1 MWILLI
7 KKELIVSLFM
17 QWYNKQKEREVCHMG
32 IKGKTTFEL
41 TDVNTS
47 KVEVIEDSNMITNGL
62 QEFLRTYGYFGCDI
76 LNTDTI
82 RNSSLWVNLL
92 GGLFL
97 FDTALDEDVNNT
109 FMPAGVKM
117 IGNGSKDISNSG
129 AVTELGSYN
138 TTESGLQSDGSI
150 KFVYDFS
157 TAQANGT
164 IACACLTSRIGGYMG
179 MGNDSARYYSDNY
192 DLRTFWSDSYHE
204 CISGIDGAGNDVSHI
219 LYPVYSE
226 NAIYF
231 TNPYN
236 INYSSSYASQHWSVT
251 KKIQILKVRAGFT
264 GVSIKN
270 SKYLKQ
276 VIATYDV
283 DIPQD
288 ILDYMGTSTNYIF
301 ISRDSEM
308 NVYIIF
314 SKSSYEQ
321 LSSGAFCW
329 IMKIDKNMKA
339 TAYKFTNNTGI
350 TLYIEL
356 SRITFDGDYLWM
368 YAYNSPYYLYGI
380 KYSDSTQIIETG
392 VSKDGKYNLYTVEK
406 NLIGIY
412 DKPYANLYCAPTVY
426 DVVNRT
432 HRQVNGRMYS
442 NSCML
447 IPFPDKKGVY
457 LYVDYSSRSST
468 DPCNLK
474 VMKDPRYLATINNLT
489 EPVVKTSS
497 KTMKVTYTLTFEG

>member
-1 MWILLI
+1 
-7 KKELIVSLFM
+7 
-17 QWYNKQKEREVCHMG
+17 MG

-41 TDVNTS
+41 TDVNTGE
-47 KVEVIEDSNMITNGL
+47 VEVIEDSNMITNGL

-76 LNTDTI
+76 LNNDTM
-82 RNSSLWVNLL
+82 RNNSLWVNLL

-97 FDTALDEDVNNT
+97 FDSRLEENVNNT

-117 IGNGSKDISNSG
+117 IGNGSKDVSNSG

-150 KFVYDFS
+150 KLVYEFN

-164 IACACLTSRIGGYMG
+164 IACACLTSKIGGYIG
-179 MGNDSARYYSDNY
+179 MGNDSTRYVNTNYNLFEFISDYSHICQSN
-192 DLRTFWSDSYHE
+192 
-204 CISGIDGAGNDVSHI
+204 IAGAKRDTSHI

-236 INYSSSYASQHWSVT
+236 INYSSSQASQHWSVT

-264 GVSIKN
+264 GVSIKDR
-270 SKYLKQ
+270 KYLDK
-276 VIATYDV
+276 VMATYDV

-288 ILDYMGTSTNYIF
+288 ILDYMGTSTNYIT
-301 ISRDSEM
+301 ISRDSER
-308 NVYIIF
+308 NVYVIF
-314 SKSSYEQ
+314 NKSSYAT
-321 LSSGAFCW
+321 LKAGAFCW
-329 IMKIDKNMKA
+329 IMKIDKDMKA
-339 TAYKFTNNTGI
+339 TAYKFTNNTGVS
-350 TLYIEL
+350 L
-356 SRITFDGDYLWM
+356 STGDTTIITFDGDYLWT
-368 YAYNSPYYLYGI
+368 YANSAPYYLYGI

-392 VSKDGKYNLYTVEK
+392 INKGSKYRLYTIGK
-406 NLIGIY
+406 NLIGINSESGKDIY
-412 DKPYANLYCAPTVY
+412 YAPSIY

-432 HRQVNGRMYS
+432 HRHVNGIIKS
-442 NSCML
+442 DAHKL
-447 IPFPDKKGVY
+447 VPFPDKKGVY
-457 LYVDYSSRSST
+457 LYVSYNSSN
-468 DPCNLK
+468 DNPCDLY
-474 VMKDPRYLATINNLT
+474 VMKDPRYLATINNLS

>member
-1 MWILLI
+1 
-7 KKELIVSLFM
+7 
-17 QWYNKQKEREVCHMG
+17 MG

-41 TDVNTS
+41 TDVNTGE
-47 KVEVIEDSNMITNGL
+47 VEVIEDSNMITNGL

-76 LNTDTI
+76 LSDETI
-82 RNSSLWVNLL
+82 RKSSLWVNLL

-129 AVTELGSYN
+129 TVTELGSYS
-138 TTESGLQSDGSI
+138 TTESGLQSDGSV

-164 IACACLTSRIGGYMG
+164 IACACLTSKVGGYMG
-179 MGNDSARYYSDNY
+179 MGNDSDRYYNESYDLDTFISDNHCY
-192 DLRTFWSDSYHE
+192 
-204 CISGIDGAGNDVSHI
+204 SGIAGAVNDASHI

-236 INYSSSYASQHWSVT
+236 ITYSSSYASQHWSTT

-264 GVSIKN
+264 SVGIKDRRDLRN
-270 SKYLKQ
+270 I
-276 VIATYDV
+276 VATYDV

-288 ILDYMGTSTNYIF
+288 ILDYMGTSTSHVIP
-301 ISRDSEM
+301 ISDSLEK
-308 NVYIIF
+308 NIYIIF
-314 SKSSYEQ
+314 HKSSSYE
-321 LSSGAFCW
+321 LNAGAFCW
-329 IMKIDKNMKA
+329 IMKIDKDMKA
-339 TAYKFTNNTGI
+339 TAYKFTNNVGAK
-350 TLYIEL
+350 LYL
-356 SRITFDGDYLWM
+356 SRNYITFDGDYLWVQS
-368 YAYNSPYYLYGI
+368 YNSPRYLYGI

-392 VSKDGKYNLYTVEK
+392 EDTDLRNLYTVGK

-412 DKPYANLYCAPTVY
+412 GSYGGNRYYAPTVY

-432 HRQVNGRMYS
+432 HRQVNGSQYWS
-442 NSCML
+442 NIVL

-457 LYVDYSSRSST
+457 LRVYYSTSSSSIS
-468 DPCNLK
+468 PCNLY

-497 KTMKVTYTLTFEG
+497 KTMKVTYTLTFEE

>member
-1 MWILLI
+1 
-7 KKELIVSLFM
+7 
-17 QWYNKQKEREVCHMG
+17 MG

-41 TDVNTS
+41 TDVNTGE
-47 KVEVIEDSNMITNGL
+47 VEVIEDSNMITNGL

-76 LNTDTI
+76 LSDETI
-82 RNSSLWVNLL
+82 RKSSLWVNLL

-129 AVTELGSYN
+129 TVTELGSYN

-150 KFVYDFS
+150 KFVYDFN

-164 IACACLTSRIGGYMG
+164 IACACLTSKVGGYMG
-179 MGNDSARYYSDNY
+179 MGNDSNRYYNENY
-192 DLRTFWSDSYHE
+192 DLGTYISNKSCY
-204 CISGIDGAGNDVSHI
+204 SGIDGVVNDASHI

-236 INYSSSYASQHWSVT
+236 ITYSSSYASQHWSVT

-264 GVSIKN
+264 SVGIKDRRDLRN
-270 SKYLKQ
+270 I
-276 VIATYDV
+276 VATYDV

-288 ILDYMGTSTNYIF
+288 ILDYMGTSTNYTI
-301 ISRDSEM
+301 ISRDSER
-308 NVYIIF
+308 NVYVIF
-314 SKSSYEQ
+314 NKSSSDS
-321 LSSGAFCW
+321 LSAGNFCW

-339 TAYKFTNNTGI
+339 TAYKFTNNTGSK
-350 TLYIEL
+350 L
-356 SRITFDGDYLWM
+356 SIAKTIIAFDGDYLWA
-368 YAYNSPYYLYGI
+368 YAYSSPYYLYGI

-392 VSKDGKYNLYTVEK
+392 VRKDTKYNLYTIEK

-412 DKPYANLYCAPTVY
+412 DGPNGRYYAPTVY

-432 HRQVNGRMYS
+432 HRKVNGIIYR
-442 NSCML
+442 NNIVF

-457 LYVDYSSRSST
+457 LRVLYSTSSSDT
-468 DPCNLK
+468 SPCDLC